1 MDNVKIYRH
10 AFICD
15 IGFKKHRPLCNAL
28 EDCYQRFWIW
38 VNYTGARADDESNLD
53 QRLKFSPD
61 LQNEVARLLKLIIIS
76 LAEGKTPFHILARL
90 ETDIHRFPISNS
102 HTWSS

>member
-1 MDNVKIYRH
+1 MNDVKIYRL

-15 IGFKKHRPLCNAL
+15 VGFKKRKPLHNSL
-28 EDCYQRFWIW
+28 EGCYQRFWIW

-53 QRLKFSPD
+53 RRLKFSPD
-61 LQNEVARLLKLIIIS
+61 LRNEVARLLKLIVSS

-90 ETDIHRFPISNS
+90 ETDIHRLPISNS
-102 HTWSS
+102 HP